1 MKAPKL
7 HISSANVSR
16 SLCWDSNIHALP
28 DGDYF
33 LIPADK
39 AQVEAVAKAIC
50 DGENREKYRYCS
62 ECQRWRDKLPAARAV
77 LGSMGVEDGDA

>member
-7 HISSANVSR
+7 HVSTANGNR
-16 SLCWDSNIHALP
+16 SLCHTCGTQTLP
-28 DGDYF
+28 DGDYI
-33 LIPADK
+33 LIPAG
-39 AQVEAVAKAIC
+39 AARVETVAKVIC
-50 DGENREKYRYCS
+50 DGENREKYRDCS